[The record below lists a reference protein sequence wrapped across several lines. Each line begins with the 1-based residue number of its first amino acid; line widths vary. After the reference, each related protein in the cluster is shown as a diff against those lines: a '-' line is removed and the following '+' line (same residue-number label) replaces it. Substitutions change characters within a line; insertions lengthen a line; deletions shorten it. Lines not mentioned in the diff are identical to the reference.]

1 MGYLGIC
8 THLADARCHADISRS
23 YNHRIGSIED
33 VIIIGG
39 GPVGFINAP
48 GLAQAGVRV
57 SVIEAEPHIVN
68 SPRAAVYSWS
78 VLGGLGRLGMLEEA
92 EAAGVRKQDYTYL
105 VRRTGERIVYSMEIL
120 KGHTPRPY
128 NLHLGQHRI
137 AEIAMRR
144 LKTFSNATV
153 RFGTRLQKLHQDADG
168 VTLSVVT
175 EHDTEELRAR
185 WVIGADGAG
194 STVRRLLGLSFDGIT
209 WPERFV
215 ATNVYYDFERYG
227 YARATFVIDD
237 RFGAV
242 IAILNNEG
250 LWRCT
255 YMEDATLPE
264 ETFLERLPHA
274 YEAILPGQGYYELER
289 ASPYSMH
296 QRSAQR
302 YRVGRVV
309 LAGDAAHVT
318 NPTGGLGLTSG
329 LFDSFALYPA
339 LTAIVLEGADEEVLD
354 RYSTARRDAFVNR
367 ASPQAT
373 ANKQLIYH
381 ANGGGRKLEEA
392 LAGLRRL
399 ATDPDFLLQRLMFT
413 KSLETPPLLGASRPG
428 FAA

>member
-1 MGYLGIC
+1 M
-8 THLADARCHADISRS
+8 
-23 YNHRIGSIED
+23 ED

-39 GPVGFINAP
+39 GPVGFINAL

-68 SPRAAVYSWS
+68 SPRAAVYFWS

-144 LKTFSNATV
+144 LKAFSNATV

-227 YARATFVIDD
+227 YAPATFVIDD

-242 IAILNNEG
+242 IAIMWVSNH
-250 LWRCT
+250 
-255 YMEDATLPE
+255 
-264 ETFLERLPHA
+264 PHSW
-274 YEAILPGQGYYELER
+274 
-289 ASPYSMH
+289 AS
-296 QRSAQR
+296 SAS
-302 YRVGRVV
+302 
-309 LAGDAAHVT
+309 AC
-318 NPTGGLGLTSG
+318 
-329 LFDSFALYPA
+329 
-339 LTAIVLEGADEEVLD
+339 
-354 RYSTARRDAFVNR
+354 
-367 ASPQAT
+367 
-373 ANKQLIYH
+373 
-381 ANGGGRKLEEA
+381 
-392 LAGLRRL
+392 
-399 ATDPDFLLQRLMFT
+399 
-413 KSLETPPLLGASRPG
+413 
-428 FAA
+428 

>member
-1 MGYLGIC
+1 M
-8 THLADARCHADISRS
+8 
-23 YNHRIGSIED
+23 ED

-39 GPVGFINAP
+39 GPVGFINAL

-57 SVIEAEPHIVN
+57 TVIEAEPQIIS
-68 SPRAAVYSWS
+68 SPRAAVYFWS
-78 VLGGLGRLGMLEEA
+78 VLEGLGRLGILEEA
-92 EAAGVRKQDYTYL
+92 EAVGVRKQDYTYL

-120 KGHTPRPY
+120 RGHTPHPY
-128 NLHLGQHRI
+128 NLHLGQHRL
-137 AEIAMRR
+137 ADIAMRR
-144 LKTFSNATV
+144 LKAFSNATV
-153 RFGTRLQKLHQDADG
+153 RFATQLQSLRQDADG

-175 EHDTEELRAR
+175 ERETEELRAR

-194 STVRRLLGLSFDGIT
+194 STVRRLLGLSFDGMT

-215 ATNVYYDFERYG
+215 ATNVRYDFERYG

-242 IAILNNEG
+242 IAVLDSAG

-264 ETFLERLPHA
+264 ETFLERLPHVYDA
-274 YEAILPGQGYYELER
+274 LLPGHGSYELER
-289 ASPYSMH
+289 ASPYRMH

-329 LFDSFALYPA
+329 LFDSYALYPA
-339 LTAIVLEGADEEVLD
+339 MTAVIVNGADDEVLD
-354 RYSTARRDAFVNR
+354 RYSAARRDAFVNL
-367 ASPQAT
+367 ASPQAI
-373 ANKQLIYH
+373 ANKRLVYH
-381 ANGGGRKLEEA
+381 ANGGGKELEEA

-399 ATDPDFLLQRLMFT
+399 ATDPDLLLQRLMFT
-413 KSLETPPLLGASRPG
+413 KSLETPPLLGVPARDSQLHVETGR
-428 FAA
+428 ARDRS

>member
-1 MGYLGIC
+1 M
-8 THLADARCHADISRS
+8 
-23 YNHRIGSIED
+23 ED

-39 GPVGFINAP
+39 GPIGFISAL

-57 SVIEAEPHIVN
+57 SVIEAEPQIID
-68 SPRAAVYSWS
+68 SPRAAVYFWS
-78 VLGGLGRLGMLEEA
+78 VLGGLGRLGILEEA

-120 KGHTPRPY
+120 QGHTPHPY
-128 NLHLGQHRI
+128 NLHLGQHHL
-137 AEIAMRR
+137 ADIAMRR
-144 LKTFSNATV
+144 LKIYSNATV
-153 RFGTRLQKLHQDADG
+153 RFGTRLQSLRQDADG

-175 EHDTEELRAR
+175 ERETEELRAR

-194 STVRRLLGLSFDGIT
+194 STVRRLLGLSFDGMT

-215 ATNVYYDFERYG
+215 ATNVHYDFERYG

-237 RFGAV
+237 GFGAV
-242 IAILNNEG
+242 IAILSNEG

-255 YMEDATLPE
+255 YMEDEKLPE
-264 ETFLERLPHA
+264 ETFLARLPNA
-274 YEAILPGQGYYELER
+274 YEAILPGQGPYELER
-289 ASPYSMH
+289 ASPYRMH

-302 YRVGRVV
+302 YRVGRVI

-329 LFDSFALYPA
+329 LFDSYALYPA
-339 LTAIVLEGADEEVLD
+339 LAAIVLDGADNEVLD
-354 RYSTARRDAFVNR
+354 RYSAARRDTFVNR

-373 ANKQLIYH
+373 ANKQLIFH
-381 ANGGGRKLEEA
+381 ANGGGLKLEEA
-392 LAGLRRL
+392 LASLRRL
-399 ATDPDFLLQRLMFT
+399 ATDPEFLLQRLMFT
-413 KSLETPPLLGASRPG
+413 KSLETPSLLGPPRPG